1 MILINSLYIIV
12 LYIVEIHSTNEYLS
26 QGKLKFIDNLKSLK
40 FIAYIVDRHCSINEN
55 VDIIAS
61 M

>member
-40 FIAYIVDRHCSINEN
+40 FIAYIVDRHCRINEN